1 MNLER
6 QTNHGMR
13 AKGHASSAVRILSF
27 TLIILFLTWAGNV
40 SAKIRVAASITD
52 LASIASSVGG
62 DQVECFSIAKPTADV
77 HHVEVLPSY
86 MVRVSK
92 ANVYL
97 KVGLQLDQWADQ
109 IIDGSRND
117 HLVIVDC
124 SRDISAL
131 EKPTGQVSAAM
142 GDVHPNGNPH
152 FWLDPRNGAIVAAEV
167 AEALGKVDPTH
178 AADYQSRAQA
188 FAKAVDSEMVVG
200 QQIVSSLPSKVVI
213 TYHSSWIYL
222 AHAFGLEIAG
232 TAEPVPGIPPTGKH
246 LQELVD
252 VIKQRKIAILLQEPY
267 FSDDAG
273 QFLSRETGLRVVKES
288 PSCDSEK
295 DGSYLGHI
303 HEVLQL
309 MAAPAAGTDG
319 R

>member
-1 MNLER
+1 MKLKFNADNR
-6 QTNHGMR
+6 QVSLRPGIR
-13 AKGHASSAVRILSF
+13 AARFIWA
-27 TLIILFLTWAGNV
+27 TLIPLLLIWAPVV

-52 LASIASSVGG
+52 LASIASTVGG
-62 DQVECFSIAKPTADV
+62 DQVECFSISRPTTDV

-92 ANVYL
+92 ASVYL
-97 KVGLQLDQWADQ
+97 KVGLGLDQWADQ

-124 SRDISAL
+124 SRNIVPL
-131 EKPTGQVSAAM
+131 EKPTGPVSAAM

-152 FWLDPRNGAIVAAEV
+152 YWLDPRNGGIVAEEV
-167 AEALGKVDPTH
+167 AQALSRVDPAH

-188 FAKAVDSEMVVG
+188 FAKAVEAEMAKG
-200 QQIVSSLPSKVVI
+200 KEIVSGLPSKVVI
-213 TYHSSWIYL
+213 TYHASWIYL
-222 AHAFGLEIAG
+222 TQSFGLEIAG
-232 TAEPVPGIPPTGKH
+232 TVEPVPGIPPTGKH

-252 VIKQRKIAILLQEPY
+252 LVKQRKVGLLLQEPY

-273 QFLSRETGLRVVKES
+273 QFLTRQTGLRIIKAS
-288 PSCDSEK
+288 PSCDTEQ
-295 DGSYLGHI
+295 DGSYLDHI
-303 HEVLQL
+303 HRIFQL
-309 MAAPAAGTDG
+309 MAVPTGDIGG

>member
-1 MNLER
+1 MNLQCNTNYR
-6 QTNHGMR
+6 QEVKSRGYLTAR
-13 AKGHASSAVRILSF
+13 IISS
-27 TLIILFLTWAGNV
+27 TLIILLLTWAGSV
-40 SAKIRVAASITD
+40 SAKIRVAASVTD
-52 LASIASSVGG
+52 LASIAATVGG
-62 DQVECFSIAKPTADV
+62 DQVECFSIARPTADV

-97 KVGLQLDQWADQ
+97 KVGMQLDQWADQ

-124 SRDISAL
+124 SRNIDAL
-131 EKPTGQVSAAM
+131 EKPTGKVTALM

-152 FWLDPRNGAIVAAEV
+152 YWLDPRNGAIIAAEV
-167 AEALGKVDPTH
+167 AEALGKVDPAH
-178 AADYQSRAQA
+178 AADFQSRTQA
-188 FAKAVDSEMVVG
+188 FAKAVDSEMVTG
-200 QQIVSSLPSKVVI
+200 QSIVAGLATKVMI
-213 TYHSSWIYL
+213 TYHSSWVYF

-252 VIKQRKIAILLQEPY
+252 IVKQRKVAVFLQEPY

-273 QFLSRETGLRVVKES
+273 QFLARQTGLRVIKES
-288 PSCDSEK
+288 PSCGTEK

-303 HEVLQL
+303 HEILQS
-309 MAAPAAGTDG
+309 MAGPAAGTDG